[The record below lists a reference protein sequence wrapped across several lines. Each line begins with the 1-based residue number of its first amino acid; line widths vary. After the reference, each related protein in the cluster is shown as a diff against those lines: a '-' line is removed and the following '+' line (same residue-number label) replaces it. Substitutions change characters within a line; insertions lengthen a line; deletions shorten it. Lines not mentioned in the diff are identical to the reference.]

1 MNWKNIGQNILRF
14 VKNFFL
20 NPKNYFWLMFVLTIA
35 LNLLVW
41 YLWQQKIILEFR
53 YVYSPII
60 IENIS
65 EDKIQYIIPAL
76 GSFFSLINLL
86 LAVITLQK
94 VRLAA
99 YFLVGASILI
109 EFLILILLRFYL
121 IN

>member
-1 MNWKNIGQNILRF
+1 MNWKNIGKTILRLI
-14 VKNFFL
+14 KNFFR
-20 NPKNYFWLMFVLTIA
+20 NPKYYFWLMFVFAIF

-76 GSFFSLINLL
+76 GSFFCLINLL
-86 LAVITLQK
+86 LAVMTLKK

-109 EFLILILLRFYL
+109 EFLILILLRFYM

>member
-1 MNWKNIGQNILRF
+1 MNWKNTGQNILRF
-14 VKNFFL
+14 AKSFFQ
-20 NPKNYFWLMFVLTIA
+20 NSKNYFWLMFVFAIT

-65 EDKIQYIIPAL
+65 EDKIQYIVPAL

-86 LAVITLQK
+86 LAVMTLKK

-109 EFLILILLRFYL
+109 ELSILILLRFYL

>member
-1 MNWKNIGQNILRF
+1 MNWKNIGHITIKLFN
-14 VKNFFL
+14 NFFK
-20 NPKNYFWLMFVLTIA
+20 NTKNYFWLMFIIA
-35 LNLLVW
+35 IILNLLVW

-60 IENIS
+60 IEKIP
-65 EDKIQYIIPAL
+65 EDKIQYIIPIL
-76 GSFFSLINLL
+76 GSFFSMINLL
-86 LAVITLQK
+86 LAIMTLKK

>member
-1 MNWKNIGQNILRF
+1 MNWKLIGQNIL
-14 VKNFFL
+14 KAIKQFFQ
-20 NPKNYFWLMFVLTIA
+20 NSRNYFWIMFVLAIV
-35 LNLLVW
+35 LNLFVW

-53 YVYSPII
+53 YVFSPIT

-65 EDKIQYIIPAL
+65 EDKIQYIVPAL

-86 LAVITLQK
+86 LAIMTLKK